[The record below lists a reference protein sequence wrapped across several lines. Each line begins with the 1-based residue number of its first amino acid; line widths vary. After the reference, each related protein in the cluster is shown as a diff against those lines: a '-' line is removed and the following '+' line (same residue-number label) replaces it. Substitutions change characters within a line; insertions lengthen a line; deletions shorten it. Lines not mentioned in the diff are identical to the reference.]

1 MSSSSMPLVGDSY
14 GSVPSSPTRQRDGR
28 RVVSENEAS
37 VSAASDVALQLDVE
51 VTAHNYRPRRDDIYL
66 TAAQQLITL
75 HGDMSCDCPQ
85 IGVTSLSRRRGVST
99 VSRRLAV
106 AAADLLAQPVL
117 FGEVRRDRRPIT
129 RTSGQAA
136 ATFNSRLLPTDHPYI
151 QTWET
156 SPLTCLATE
165 PESRE
170 RLITQLKDW
179 RSDFSLS
186 LFDLPVVEQLAL
198 AGPLLDHLDSVV
210 LVVQPEV
217 DRRDELVRT
226 REQLRRLGLTISAVI
241 LNKQRRYLPQWL
253 LRWL

>member
-1 MSSSSMPLVGDSY
+1 MSSSSIPLVGDSY
-14 GSVPSSPTRQRDGR
+14 TPPATSPTRPRDGR
-28 RVVSENEAS
+28 RGGDGAAVVSTD
-37 VSAASDVALQLDVE
+37 SDVALQLDVE

-66 TAAQQLITL
+66 SAAQQLITL
-75 HGDMSCDCPQ
+75 HSDMACVCPQ
-85 IGVTSLSRRRGVST
+85 IGVTSLSRKRGVST

-129 RTSGQAA
+129 RTLGQAG
-136 ATFNSRLLPTDHPYI
+136 ATFSNRLLPTDHPYI

-170 RLITQLKDW
+170 RLVTQLKNW

-186 LFDLPVVEQLAL
+186 LFDLPVIEHLAL
-198 AGPLLDHLDSVV
+198 AGPLLEHLDSVV
-210 LVVQPEV
+210 LIVQPEA
-217 DRRDELVRT
+217 DRRDDLIRA
-226 REQLRRLGLTISAVI
+226 REQIRRLGLSISAVI

-253 LRWL
+253 LHWL